1 MSRMFAMISLAVIL
15 AGCARANIDNG
26 FVPARRPFP
35 EFRLNSLDGSV
46 LDSKELRG
54 KVVLIN
60 FWASWCGPCRMETPW
75 LVELKKEYAGKG
87 FEIVGI
93 AIDPE
98 DKEEI
103 HEFVRDLNV
112 NYPVVYSD
120 QKIEREV
127 GILGTPTSLLL
138 DRDGNVAHKHVGVV
152 AKEVLA
158 GEIETLLEQTQLP

>member
-1 MSRMFAMISLAVIL
+1 MSRIFAVISLAVIL
-15 AGCARANIDNG
+15 AGCARANVDNG

-35 EFRLNSLDGSV
+35 EFRLNSMDGSD

-60 FWASWCGPCRMETPW
+60 FWASWCGPCLMETPR
-75 LVELKKEYAGKG
+75 LVELKKEYAHTG

-98 DKEEI
+98 NKEEI
-103 HEFVRDLNV
+103 LDFVRDLKV

-120 QKIEREV
+120 QKIEREA
-127 GILGTPTSLLL
+127 GILGTPTSFLL
-138 DRDGNVAHKHVGVV
+138 DRNGNIVHKHMGVV

-158 GEIETLLEQTQLP
+158 AEIGPLL